1 MQHLQEPS
9 PGLLGR
15 PRHLLPLH
23 LRERER
29 EKEKV
34 NHLMQ
39 RLQSAVTL
47 FCFDRESKIRN
58 SKTEIDLCIFLCI

>member
-1 MQHLQEPS
+1 MQHLQELS

-23 LRERER
+23 LRER
-29 EKEKV
+29 EKV